1 MSIPKIDHRLVGVVV
16 AFDAETGDV
25 LHVHKKFVETCDGEP
40 SCSTDI
46 TPEEREE
53 IRSEAARCHSR
64 RRVDVLVAPPEPS
77 EREDEAP
84 LRYHVDPMSRKL
96 RTEPQCDPRLR
107 GLPLTMG
114 KPIPGRTD

>member
-1 MSIPKIDHRLVGVVV
+1 MSIPKIDHRLAGVVV

-53 IRSEAARCHSR
+53 IRSDAARCHSR
-64 RRVDVLVAPPEPS
+64 RRVDVLVAPPELG

-96 RTEPQCDPRLR
+96 RTEPQCDPRLK
-107 GLPLTMG
+107 GLPSDS
-114 KPIPGRTD
+114 RQQ